1 MVSIPALGDRVVPA
15 LGDLMA
21 EAAEI
26 RDRVYGPHL
35 TWSPRIVIP
44 LTTSWRDL
52 CRDCGS
58 PGVPDTDAEPYLDP
72 EQVLAIARQGA
83 AAGRHEAHFMLGPD
97 PELQTPAA
105 GPWLSAHGYEST
117 LDYVLAACQL
127 VLDETGLLPHVTTEA
142 PTAEALAALRTV
154 APAQGMMLSLVDGD
168 ADAELTALEAAG
180 RLRIPFSV
188 GMVVGLGESLD
199 QRANALRMVAGSH
212 LNHRHVQEVSIR
224 RLSHER
230 TDELAVLLETVALAR
245 IILPPSVSLQV
256 APGAG
261 EVDALLDA
269 GMDDW
274 NGLEPGSLPEQIATR
289 NFTLAPRLALRPVYV
304 AGAADWVDPALHFAV
319 LDRSDAAGFARDDPG
334 TVLPHRFATRN
345 DPGGGPEVALIGPRS
360 TAWYAGG
367 DAHPPTLLPAAAGAR
382 GAVREV
388 LDGVLLGQE
397 TGEAELVTLFGAR
410 GPEVAAVCEVAD
422 DLRRATNGDAVTFVK
437 NRNINYT
444 NVCTFRCRFCGFS
457 KGPLSLNLRGKPY
470 LLTMEAIVERVVEAT
485 RCGATEVCLQ
495 GGIHP
500 DFDGEY
506 YLHVLQA
513 VKVAAPSIHVHG
525 FTALEVSEGARR
537 LGEPLEA
544 YLRRLA
550 AAGLGSLPGTAA
562 EVLDDEIRAVIC
574 PDKITTDEWLEVH
587 RVAHGIGLRSN
598 VTIMFGT
605 VERPVHWVRHMLRTR
620 ALQRET
626 GGFTEFVPLP
636 FVHMAA
642 PLYLERRSRRGPTF
656 REALLMHAVGRIAY
670 HGTIDNIQGSWVKL
684 GLPGLTQ
691 VLQAGVNDIGGT
703 LMGENI
709 SRAAGALH
717 GQEMTG
723 DDFRG
728 VVDPLGRRLEQRTT
742 LYGPLASP

>member
-1 MVSIPALGDRVVPA
+1 MVSIPALGTRVVPA

-21 EAAEI
+21 EAAGI
-26 RDRVYGPHL
+26 RDRVYGPRL

-44 LTTSWRDL
+44 LTTAWREL

-58 PGVPDTDAEPYLDP
+58 PGLPDRDAEPYLDP

-83 AAGRHEAHFMLGPD
+83 EAGRHEAHVMLGPD
-97 PELQTPAA
+97 PERQTPAA
-105 GPWLSAHGYEST
+105 GRWLAAHGYEST

-142 PTAEALAALRTV
+142 PSAEALGALRTV
-154 APAQGMMLSLVDGD
+154 APVQGMMLTLVEGD
-168 ADAELTALEAAG
+168 TDTELAALEAAG

-188 GMVVGLGESLD
+188 GMVVGLGETRD
-199 QRANALRMVAGSH
+199 QRANALSMVAEAHSS
-212 LNHRHVQEVSIR
+212 HRHIQEVSLR
-224 RLSHER
+224 RLSHAQDPE
-230 TDELAVLLETVALAR
+230 VLLETVALAR

-256 APGAG
+256 AAPAA

-269 GMDDW
+269 GVDDW
-274 NGLEPGSLPEQIATR
+274 SGLEPEPASLAEQLGAR
-289 NFTLAPRLALRPVYV
+289 GFALAPRLAVRPGYV
-304 AGAADWVDPALHFAV
+304 TGAAEWVDPALHFAV
-319 LDRSDAAGFARDDPG
+319 LDRSDSAGFARDDPG
-334 TVLPHRFATRN
+334 SVLPHRFATRT

-360 TAWYAGG
+360 TAWYAGADG
-367 DAHPPTLLPAAAGAR
+367 PPPALLPARAGAG

-388 LDGVLLGQE
+388 LDGVLMGQE
-397 TGEAELVTLFGAR
+397 TGEDELLTLFDAR

-422 DLRRATNGDAVTFVK
+422 DLRRATVGDTVTFVQ

-470 LLTMEAIVERVVEAT
+470 LLTMEAIVERVVEAA
-485 RCGATEVCLQ
+485 RLGATEVCLQ

-562 EVLDDEIRAVIC
+562 EILDDEIRAVIC
-574 PDKITTDEWLEVH
+574 PDKIATDEWLEVH
-587 RVAHGIGLRSN
+587 RVAHGVGLRSN

-605 VERPVHWVRHMLRTR
+605 VERPLHWVRHILRTR
-620 ALQRET
+620 ALQQET
-626 GGFTEFVPLP
+626 SGFTEFVPLP

-670 HGTIDNIQGSWVKL
+670 HGAIDNIQGSWVKL
-684 GLPGLTQ
+684 GPSGLSQ
-691 VLQAGVNDIGGT
+691 VLQAGANDVGGT

-709 SRAAGALH
+709 SRAAGARH
-717 GQEMTG
+717 GQEMTP
-723 DDFRG
+723 DDFHS
-728 VVDPLGRRLEQRTT
+728 VVEPLGRDLEQRTT
-742 LYGPLASP
+742 LYGRPNP